1 MISYPHSLEE
11 TKEKERVSF
20 STLSSVFPNV
30 IDCRMDVCLI
40 KKKGWIRKPIKS
52 LKCSL
57 VSCIVHSDNINSLD
71 LKDLNDEN
79 PTEDNDIKTRFDE
92 SCYYV

>member
-1 MISYPHSLEE
+1 ME
-11 TKEKERVSF
+11 
-20 STLSSVFPNV
+20 
-30 IDCRMDVCLI
+30 VCLI

-57 VSCIVHSDNINSLD
+57 VSCIVHLQSDNINSLV

>member
-71 LKDLNDEN
+71 LKDLMMKI
-79 PTEDNDIKTRFDE
+79 PQRIVILKLALMKI
-92 SCYYV
+92 VI

>member
-20 STLSSVFPNV
+20 STLSSLFPNL
-30 IDCRMDVCLI
+30 IDCRMEVCLI

-71 LKDLNDEN
+71 LKDLMMKI
-79 PTEDNDIKTRFDE
+79 PQRIVILKLALMKI
-92 SCYYV
+92 VI

>member
-30 IDCRMDVCLI
+30 IDCRMEVCLI

-71 LKDLNDEN
+71 LKDLMMKI
-79 PTEDNDIKTRFDE
+79 PQRIVILKLALMKI
-92 SCYYV
+92 VI